1 MASERLLRTLGLLY
15 LAIVIFVIYLLRM
28 VWFPFALSLL
38 LYILLDPLVD
48 WTSRLTKFRTLAI
61 ALVVTAAV
69 LILTLAAFFII
80 PALLHDMNHFFQ
92 TCPQLIDHFSQK
104 VIPLIERWFHIEVP
118 GSWHELLSTLRDHLT
133 QWIPSHFASVGAILS
148 KVSSTTYGIILF
160 LLNLVLIPFFTFF
173 LLSSA
178 DPLSASLTQWLP
190 PRQKGHFLSL
200 FKKIG
205 ETLSGFVRGQLMVGL
220 ILALLFSVG
229 LSIIHLP
236 FSLAIGVVAGLAS
249 IVPYLGFILG
259 ILLSLLAAILSFQG
273 WWIWVGIAVVFAVAQ
288 VIESFVLTPYFVGK
302 QVGLPPFLVVLAVI
316 AGGQFGGMTG
326 ILLAIPTAAVLKIL
340 GEAWLAA
347 YRKSPLYS

>member
-1 MASERLLRTLGLLY
+1 MASERLLRTLGLFY
-15 LAIVIFVIYLLRM
+15 LAIMIFVIYLLRTI
-28 VWFPFALSLL
+28 WFPFALSLL
-38 LYILLDPLVD
+38 LYILLDPLVN

-61 ALVVTAAV
+61 ALVVTAAI
-69 LILTLAAFFII
+69 LILTLIAFFII
-80 PALLHDMNHFFQ
+80 PALIHDMNRFFQ
-92 TCPQLIDHFSQK
+92 TCPQLIDRFSQN
-104 VIPLIERWFHIEVP
+104 VIPLIERWFHVEVP
-118 GSWHELLSTLRDHLT
+118 GSWHALLSTLRDQLT
-133 QWIPSHFASVGAILS
+133 KWIPSHFDSVGAVIS
-148 KVSSTTYGIILF
+148 KVFSTTYGIILF

-173 LLSSA
+173 LLSSS
-178 DPLSASLTQWLP
+178 DQLSTSLTQWIP
-190 PRQKGHFLSL
+190 PRQKSYFFSL

-236 FSLAIGVVAGLAS
+236 FSLAVGSVAGLAS

-259 ILLSLLAAILSFQG
+259 IFLSILVASLSFQG
-273 WWIWVGIAVVFAVAQ
+273 GWIFVGIAVVFSAAQ
-288 VIESFVLTPYFVGK
+288 VIEGFVLTPYFVGK
-302 QVGLPPFLVVLAVI
+302 RVGLPPLLVVLAVI

-347 YRKSPLYS
+347 YRKSSLYL